1 MLQDLTSF
9 VKDNKMIEKGDRIVI
24 GLSGGADSV
33 CLLYALIECFGH
45 DIEKI
50 IAIHI
55 NHGLRGDQADEDELF
70 VKDLCK
76 GLDIEFHSVYKDVRK
91 FASDNKLSEEEAG
104 RNIRYETF
112 FRACIEYKCNKIA
125 IAHNRNDNAETMLF
139 NLFRGSGIQGLTGID
154 PTRMMKRGKDQALI
168 IRPLLNTSRDEIE
181 DYLREK
187 GIAYKID
194 ASNLENDYSRNKI
207 RNQIFPLI
215 TNDINSKA
223 VENVSKAAFHLREVN
238 DFTNE
243 MIRFSYDNIVA
254 EDKGRFVL
262 ADDKI
267 RSCHIF
273 IQKSIIMKVIASLS
287 DSRRNLESKH
297 VDLVLDLFNKEV
309 GKQINLPN
317 GLIALRAYNHVSIF
331 KEEIKSEE
339 VIQPI
344 KVEIPGKTFLEII
357 NKIIETRFVDMDI
370 EKTFPKNSCIK
381 WLDYDRIENTVE
393 IRTRAT
399 GDFIQINAQGGRK
412 KIKDYFIDKKV
423 PAKDRSKQ
431 LLLADGNHIMW
442 IIGGDNRISERYKI
456 DSNTKTILEMKLIDA
471 KENRNGK

>member
-1 MLQDLTSF
+1 MLQDLISF

-33 CLLYALIECFGH
+33 CLLYALIQCFGH
-45 DIEKI
+45 EIEKI

-55 NHGLRGDQADEDELF
+55 NHGLRGDQADKDELF

-76 GLDIEFHSVYKDVRK
+76 GLGIEFYSIYKDVRK
-91 FASDNKLSEEEAG
+91 FASENKLSEEEAG
-104 RNIRYETF
+104 RNIRYQTF
-112 FRACIEYKCNKIA
+112 FKACMKYKCNKIA

-139 NLFRGSGIQGLTGID
+139 NLFRGAGINGLTGID
-154 PTRMMKRGKDQALI
+154 PKRMMKMGKDQALI

-181 DYLREK
+181 KYLREK
-187 GIAYKID
+187 EIAYKVD
-194 ASNLENDYSRNKI
+194 ASNLENDYSRNRI
-207 RNQIFPLI
+207 RNQVFPLI
-215 TNDINSKA
+215 TNEINSKA
-223 VENVSKAAFHLREVN
+223 IDNVSKAAFHLREVN

-243 MIRFSYDNIVA
+243 MIKISYDNIVD

-262 ADDKI
+262 PDDKM
-267 RSCHIF
+267 RSDHIF
-273 IQKSIIMKVIASLS
+273 IQKSIIMKVMASLS
-287 DSRRNLESKH
+287 DSRRDLESKH
-297 VDLVLDLFNKEV
+297 VDLVLDLFDKEV

-331 KEEIKSEE
+331 KEEKKEEE
-339 VIQPI
+339 VIQPV
-344 KVEIPGKTFLEII
+344 KVNIPGKTFLETE
-357 NKIIETRFVDMDI
+357 NKIMETRFVDMVQK
-370 EKTFPKNSCIK
+370 KTITESSCIK

-393 IRTRAT
+393 IRTRT
-399 GDFIQINAQGGRK
+399 MGDFIQINAQGGRK
-412 KIKDYFIDKKV
+412 KIKDYFIDKKI

-456 DSNTKTILEMKLIDA
+456 DGNTKTILEMKLIDA